1 MKIKIFIKQKQ
12 SGLSLIELMVAITI
26 FALITISVL
35 TMYTNTSKNYTKD
48 DVIARMQENGR
59 FAIRMIAK
67 DALLVDY
74 WAGYLSPNTGINN
87 PTTALTAGNDCGIDI
102 LASQTAIMYYMYN
115 SAGGTGQPMFNPT
128 TATGCNGA
136 TGIVGGTLR
145 ANTNAVAFKTAS
157 SDLDATPDKK
167 NVYIYSSGSDSGCIL
182 DNDDTASGAEKCGL
196 SGGAFWQYKPVL
208 YVIRDDTVDG
218 NTVPVLCRLQL
229 KTADDST
236 PRSEGDALTLNPAT
250 DCLAEGIEQIHL
262 EFGYDSD
269 EDLTANQYISDIIA
283 TQAELVVSIRIYL
296 LVRSATADWSYTNSK
311 TYNMGS
317 MTMGPF
323 NDNYY
328 RRVYSTT
335 VMLRNPSAYIGL
347 L

>member
-1 MKIKIFIKQKQ
+1 MKIKTFIYKKQ

-74 WAGYLSPNTGINN
+74 WASYLSPNTGIPN
-87 PTTALTAGNDCGIDI
+87 PIPLTAGNDCGIDI
-102 LASQTAIMYYMYN
+102 LNAATALMYYKYD
-115 SAGGTGQPMFNPT
+115 AGTPMFDPT
-128 TATGCNGA
+128 SATGCDTA
-136 TGIVGGTLR
+136 SGIVGGDLR

-157 SDLDATPDKK
+157 SDSDTTPHEN
-167 NVYIYSSGSDSGCIL
+167 NVYIYGSGSDSGCIL
-182 DNDDTASGAEKCGL
+182 DNDNTGSGADVCGL
-196 SGGAFWQYKPVL
+196 FAGAFWQYKPVL

-218 NTVPVLCRLQL
+218 NTVPVLCRIQL
-229 KTADDST
+229 ETGDDG
-236 PRSEGDALTLNPAT
+236 RSAGDALTLNPAT
-250 DCLAEGIEQIHL
+250 DCMAEGIEQMHL

-269 EDLTANQYISDIIA
+269 EDLVANQYISDITA
-283 TQAELVVSIRIYL
+283 TQVELVVSIRIYL

-317 MTMGPF
+317 MIVPSF
-323 NDNYY
+323 DDNYY

-335 VMLRNPSAYIGL
+335 VMLRNPTAFIGL